1 VEQTLRFLH
10 QNEGEFNMSATPSR
24 RDVGLLALAGLAAL
38 APGRAFAADP
48 VKIRIA
54 WSVTPAQLA
63 PIMTLPPGVTQHA
76 GKSYVLDPVRMP
88 GSGATLTALGASEL
102 DIAPMT
108 FIQLGPAIHNAGM
121 SDLRIVGDEFRDGH
135 EDYNT
140 NEYMVLKDSDI
151 REVKDLKGKI
161 FATNGIGGG
170 QDVFAR
176 VMLRKHG
183 LEYPRDYTIIEATF
197 PTMRAML
204 AEKKAHLVIGVKPF
218 TEDPSFRAVA
228 RTLFTQ
234 KEAVGTSDMVFL
246 TARTGYIEK
255 NRAVLVDFFEDY
267 IRATRWF
274 MDPANHEAA
283 IDIVSKYTK
292 VPPQRLGWI
301 FTKRDFYRD
310 PNGAPDIAGL
320 QKNLDMLKDFK
331 FLKSDLDIKKY
342 ADLSLIEEAAKRIK

>member
-1 VEQTLRFLH
+1 MVAH
-10 QNEGEFNMSATPSR
+10 PSR
-24 RDVGLLALAGLAAL
+24 REVGALALGGAAAL
-38 APGRAFAADP
+38 AAPAIAAEP
-48 VKIRIA
+48 MKIRIA

-63 PIMTLPPGVTQHA
+63 PLMGMPPGVAKHL
-76 GKSYVLDPVRMP
+76 GKSYTLEPTRVP
-88 GSGATLTALGASEL
+88 GSGATLTALGAGEL

-121 SDLRIVGDEFRDGH
+121 TDLRIVGDEFRDGF

-140 NEYMVLKDSDI
+140 NEYMVLKDGPVQKITDM
-151 REVKDLKGKI
+151 KGKI

-176 VMLRKHG
+176 VMFRKHG
-183 LEYPRDYTIIEATF
+183 IEYPRDYTMIEATF
-197 PTMRAML
+197 PNMKAML

-246 TARTGYIEK
+246 TARAGYIQK

-267 IRATRWF
+267 IRVTRWF
-274 MDPANHEAA
+274 MDPKNHKEAV
-283 IDIVSKYTK
+283 DIVAKYTK
-292 VPPQRLGWI
+292 VPAERLGWI
-301 FTKRDFYRD
+301 FTKKDFYRD
-310 PNGAPDIAGL
+310 PDGRPDLDGI
-320 QKNLDMLKDFK
+320 QKNLEMLKEFK
-331 FLKSDLDIKKY
+331 FLKADLEIKKF
-342 ADLSLIEEAAKRIK
+342 ADLSLIEEAKKRIS

>member
-1 VEQTLRFLH
+1 MVVQT
-10 QNEGEFNMSATPSR
+10 SR
-24 RDVGLLALAGLAAL
+24 RQFGALALGGLAAL
-38 APGRAFAADP
+38 AAKPAFGADP
-48 VKIRIA
+48 LKIRIA

-63 PIMTLPPGVTQHA
+63 PIMGMPPGVAKHL
-76 GKSYVLDPVRMP
+76 GKSYTLEATRVP
-88 GSGATLTALGASEL
+88 GSGATLTALGAGEL

-121 SDLRIVGDEFRDGH
+121 NDLRIVGDEFRDGVD
-135 EDYNT
+135 DYNT
-140 NEYMVLKDSDI
+140 NEYMVLKDSPI
-151 REVKDLKGKI
+151 KEIKDLKGKI

-183 LEYPRDYTIIEATF
+183 LEYPRDYTIIEAQF

-204 AEKKAHLVIGVKPF
+204 AEKKADLIIGVKPF
-218 TEDPSFRAVA
+218 TEDPAFKAIA

-234 KEAVGTSDMVFL
+234 KEAVGASDMLFL
-246 TARTGYIEK
+246 TSRTGYIQK

-267 IRATRWF
+267 IRVTRWF
-274 MDPANHEAA
+274 MNAENHANAV
-283 IDIVSKYTK
+283 DIVSKYTK

-310 PNGAPDIAGL
+310 PNARPDIEGI
-320 QKNLDMLKDFK
+320 QRNLDMLKDFK
-331 FLKSDLDIKKY
+331 FLKSDLAIKNY
-342 ADLSLIEEAAKRIK
+342 VDLSLIEEAAKRVG